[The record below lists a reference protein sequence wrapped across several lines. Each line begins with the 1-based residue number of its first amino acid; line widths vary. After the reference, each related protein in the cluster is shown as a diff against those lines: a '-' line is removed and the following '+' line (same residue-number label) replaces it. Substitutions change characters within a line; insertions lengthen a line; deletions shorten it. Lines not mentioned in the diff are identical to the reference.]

1 MHPLNLRLVLLK
13 RLPLIL
19 SLQAL
24 GVRVS
29 TVWVLCVDDGN
40 GNYIPRQDYPV
51 CFDGLIA
58 LSMERELT
66 QKDGRKHIAVPF
78 SMQGGGLLG

>member
-1 MHPLNLRLVLLK
+1 MHPLSLRRILLK

-24 GVRVS
+24 GVRVP

-40 GNYIPRQDYPV
+40 GNYVPRPDYPV
-51 CFDGLIA
+51 CMDEDIA
-58 LSMERELT
+58 EATAKVLT
-66 QKDGRKHIAVPF
+66 ARSKQKHVPVAF
-78 SMQGGGLLG
+78 KSQTGGLLG

>member
-1 MHPLNLRLVLLK
+1 MHPLSLRRILLK

-24 GVRVS
+24 GVRVP

-40 GNYIPRQDYPV
+40 GNYVPRPDYPV
-51 CFDGLIA
+51 CMDKIIA
-58 LSMERELT
+58 LAMERELSNR
-66 QKDGRKHIAVPF
+66 DGRKHFAIPF
-78 SMQGGGLLG
+78 NMQSGGLLG